1 MIGIGIF
8 FSILGLGS
16 LAWLLFSL
24 YVYALP
30 TIVGGIAG
38 YAAYHSGAGGLGAV
52 IVGFFIGVLTLV
64 GGWTAIRT
72 SRSPVIRIA
81 VMLLFVV
88 PAGWAGYSV
97 TLDFARWLEVPSTV
111 WQQVYALFGAFMV
124 GGTALARLTDP
135 NLFNS
140 EEMMTW
146 L

>member
-1 MIGIGIF
+1 M
-8 FSILGLGS
+8 
-16 LAWLLFSL
+16 
-24 YVYALP
+24 P

-38 YAAYHSGAGGLGAV
+38 YAAYHSGAGDLGAF

-64 GGWTAIRT
+64 GGWTAIKT

-88 PAGWAGYSV
+88 PAAWASYSV
-97 TLDFARWLEVPSTV
+97 TLDFARWLEVPSMV

-124 GGTALARLTDP
+124 GGTALMRLADP
-135 NLFNS
+135 NLFDCES
-140 EEMMTW
+140 TMSW